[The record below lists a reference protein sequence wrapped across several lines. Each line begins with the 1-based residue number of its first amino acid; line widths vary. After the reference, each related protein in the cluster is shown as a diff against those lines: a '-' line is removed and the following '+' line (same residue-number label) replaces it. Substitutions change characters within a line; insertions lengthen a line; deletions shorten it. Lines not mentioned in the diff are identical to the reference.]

1 MTPLPNALEHCTK
14 EKPHSNIR
22 ADFSGSNATSIRRQ
36 GRKTR
41 SDCKEAM
48 VEEKSALTILRE
60 VEAKA
65 TSEELSRA
73 VRELELDEREAED
86 ELKQQ
91 LHTEAARSVTIA
103 VDACTSKYKRAQQ
116 EATTRATEALRQALQ
131 VAGEDEV
138 ARTKAV
144 LGREARMLDERR
156 FSLIAAVE
164 EGLSSCSLRNL
175 AAAESSRSTLSPSML
190 SPRNAG
196 TRPWKRDNN
205 NTNNNGSS
213 KGDTG
218 KAVERGGGGGGGG
231 GVLSEDDDDADDN
244 DDDDGVAS
252 PTVRNA
258 ASAVRR
264 VERTAAAAE
273 REYARRARGL
283 VRSKAA
289 AVLRERQRDKSTG
302 SDYFAV
308 GRPREHP
315 VEREKEAVVEGGGD
329 SGVVV
334 CGGCAVLFEA
344 NEKLLQEARARGFFV
359 G

>member
-1 MTPLPNALEHCTK
+1 
-14 EKPHSNIR
+14 
-22 ADFSGSNATSIRRQ
+22 
-36 GRKTR
+36 
-41 SDCKEAM
+41 
-48 VEEKSALTILRE
+48 
-60 VEAKA
+60 
-65 TSEELSRA
+65 
-73 VRELELDEREAED
+73 
-86 ELKQQ
+86 
-91 LHTEAARSVTIA
+91 
-103 VDACTSKYKRAQQ
+103 
-116 EATTRATEALRQALQ
+116 
-131 VAGEDEV
+131 
-138 ARTKAV
+138 
-144 LGREARMLDERR
+144 MLDERR

-218 KAVERGGGGGGGG
+218 KAVERGGGGGG
-231 GVLSEDDDDADDN
+231 VLSED

-252 PTVRNA
+252 PTVRKA

-273 REYARRARGL
+273 REYATRARGL

-289 AVLRERQRDKSTG
+289 AVLRERQRDKSTS
-302 SDYFAV
+302 SDNFAV

-315 VEREKEAVVEGGGD
+315 VERENEAVVEGGGD